1 MATKINCTK
10 NGKSYYRVTAT
21 IGRDS
26 DGKLIRKEFYGTGKA
41 DAEGKRDEYLNGLK
55 NGLNVNFNKVILG
68 ELMHLWLF
76 EKMRLKVKP
85 TSFER
90 YEGIYR
96 NYIKD
101 SIIYGLKLS
110 DLKSIQLQRF
120 YNELFKNEKSA
131 NSISNLNK
139 LLKNFFN
146 YAVDEGYLIKN
157 PCIGNKIVIPSD
169 NEVHDKEVEV
179 FSNDEIAALKKV
191 LEGNRLKCL
200 ILLDL
205 GTGLRQGELLALKWK
220 NIDMENMELHVE
232 RSLKKV
238 KIIESDGKFKHKT
251 ILQTPKSKSS
261 VRIVPIPST
270 LKSILQGQALQQK
283 KDKLKVGE
291 SYVKSDFV
299 FTTESGNTIN
309 VKNLFKSY
317 KNLLIK
323 ASIPHK
329 KFHALRHT
337 YATNLFE
344 REVPLKTVSKLLG
357 HSDISITANIYT
369 HVMPKE
375 KISAA
380 EKLNDL
386 FI

>member
-1 MATKINCTK
+1 MAVKTNCIK
-10 NGKSYYRVTAT
+10 NGIPYYRITAT
-21 IGRDS
+21 VGHDS
-26 DGKLIRKEFYGTGKA
+26 NGKPIRKEFYGTGKA

-55 NGLNVNFNKVILG
+55 NGLNVNFDKVVLG

-76 EKMRLKVKP
+76 EKMRIKVKP

-101 SIIYGLKLS
+101 SIIFGLKLA

-120 YNELFKNEKSA
+120 YNELFKNGKSA

-157 PCIGNKIVIPSD
+157 PCVGNKIVIPSN
-169 NEVHDKEVEV
+169 NEIDDKEVEV
-179 FSNDEIAALKKV
+179 FTKQEIKTLKNV

-200 ILLDL
+200 LLLDL
-205 GTGLRQGELLALKWK
+205 GTGLRQGELLALKWG
-220 NIDMENMELHVE
+220 NIDLKKMELHVE

-238 KIIESDGKFKHKT
+238 KIIESDGTSEHKT

-261 VRIVPIPST
+261 VRTVPIPSI
-270 LKSILQGQALQQK
+270 LKPILKEQALQQK

-291 SYVKSDFV
+291 SYIDSDFV
-299 FTTESGNTIN
+299 FTTETGSTIN

-317 KNLLIK
+317 KSLLIK

-344 REVPLKTVSKLLG
+344 RNVPLKTVSKLLG

-375 KISAA
+375 KISAV